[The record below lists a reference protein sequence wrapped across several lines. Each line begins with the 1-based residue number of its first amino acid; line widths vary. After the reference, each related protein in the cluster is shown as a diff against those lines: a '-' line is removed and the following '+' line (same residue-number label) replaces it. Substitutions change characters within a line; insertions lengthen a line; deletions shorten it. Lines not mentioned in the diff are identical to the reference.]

1 MRSCTISSV
10 TTYYTTDSVIK
21 ARAPGPQVL
30 DVKQGEAKQ
39 GVGGLGRERR
49 LRRLQETGVGQSRS
63 RPPHRDGNPF
73 PDRRLD
79 RFCSSELLKVG
90 YDATTMCKPTCNRP
104 FHRQK
109 TLHLHCTANFSG
121 LLQWSDT
128 PGSLVYAEL
137 TIFGRQLLLSYSS
150 NFCHTAS
157 FCSISKS

>member
-30 DVKQGEAKQ
+30 DVKQGETRQ
-39 GVGGLGRERR
+39 GVGGLGRDRR

-90 YDATTMCKPTCNRP
+90 HDVQTHLQPTVSSTEDSAPALHGQLFRP
-104 FHRQK
+104 AAMIG
-109 TLHLHCTANFSG
+109 HLAVLS
-121 LLQWSDT
+121 L
-128 PGSLVYAEL
+128 LVYTEL

-157 FCSISKS
+157 FCSMSTS